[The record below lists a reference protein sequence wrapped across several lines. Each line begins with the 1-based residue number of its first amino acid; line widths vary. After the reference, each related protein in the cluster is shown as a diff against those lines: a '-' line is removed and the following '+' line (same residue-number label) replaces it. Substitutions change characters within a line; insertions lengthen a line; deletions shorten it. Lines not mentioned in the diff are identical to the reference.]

1 MASKKIE
8 QEFARI
14 LNQVEGYKNHNQVE
28 ELTYLAGAALGALI
42 SMGCPAE
49 GLLKLLT
56 TVVDQW
62 ANYQQAPVRS

>member
-1 MASKKIE
+1 MATAEIDHE
-8 QEFARI
+8 LTRI
-14 LNQVEGYKNHNQVE
+14 LNQVKGYKNRNQVE

-62 ANYQQAPVRS
+62 ANYQQAPVQS

>member
-1 MASKKIE
+1 MAPNDIE
-8 QEFARI
+8 QELTRI
-14 LNQVEGYKNHNQVE
+14 LYQVEGYKNRNQVE

-62 ANYQQAPVRS
+62 ANYQQAPARS